1 MMWTMR
7 KKADLAAD
15 FSPTRSEVE
24 IVMDEYP
31 VLWSDAERQR
41 QVNLFRAAD
50 IAWENRNR

>member
-1 MMWTMR
+1 
-7 KKADLAAD
+7 
-15 FSPTRSEVE
+15 VE